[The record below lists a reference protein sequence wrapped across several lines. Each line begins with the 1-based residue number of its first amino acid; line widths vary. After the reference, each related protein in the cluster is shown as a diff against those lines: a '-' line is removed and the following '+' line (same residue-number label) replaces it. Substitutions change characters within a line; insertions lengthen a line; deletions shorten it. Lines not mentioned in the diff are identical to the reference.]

1 MSENNGTLM
10 DLSDDNSTSSE
21 NWPNASMY
29 YSLPIT
35 DPEFQDCKPTI
46 LKTEITVSLHFRII
60 ITQERPLVT
69 RRVFLLFT
77 NWVFW
82 KISWWGAETITQI
95 VCAELSKKRNKQ
107 KILKRIET
115 GHYFLYVFWKS
126 NRIQISTA

>member
-10 DLSDDNSTSSE
+10 ELLDDNSTSPE

-46 LKTEITVSLHFRII
+46 LKTEITVSLQFRII

-69 RRVFLLFT
+69 SIFLLFFT

-82 KISWWGAETITQI
+82 KIRWWRAETITQI
-95 VCAELSKKRNKQ
+95 VFAELSKKEQQTKEF
-107 KILKRIET
+107 LKE
-115 GHYFLYVFWKS
+115 
-126 NRIQISTA
+126 